1 MKKPQDETH
10 KFYWEGIIM
19 EKEIWK
25 KPLRQCNIGG
35 EALIEGV
42 MMRGNDK
49 MAMAIRKSDGSISV
63 QTVDYIPLSKKYKIL
78 KLPVIRGA
86 VSMLESMYIG
96 MKALMDSAEEVEFEE
111 EESKT
116 DKFLKKL
123 FGDKFFQYMLYFS
136 LAIAIIFGIGLFM
149 LLPNWIAGWFRFD
162 KTTTGGSILA
172 NLIEGLIRLT
182 IFFSYIYLVSR
193 NKEIKRVFQ
202 YHGAEHNAIYT
213 YENKEELTPEN
224 AMEHTTLHP
233 RCGTTYLFVVIITS
247 IVLFSFARWHS
258 PLINIAVR
266 LALLPVVAGVAY
278 EIFKIAAKSDFKP
291 VRAISYPGLMMQKL
305 TTQPP
310 DKGQLEVAI
319 AALKAVIGDE
329 PAENE
334 QKS

>member
-1 MKKPQDETH
+1 
-10 KFYWEGIIM
+10 
-19 EKEIWK
+19 
-25 KPLRQCNIGG
+25 
-35 EALIEGV
+35 
-42 MMRGNDK
+42 